1 MIDFDKHEMWE
12 AIRQRF
18 HRMVELG
25 ARAQS
30 SKFAGFSTLW
40 TKAMSNRN
48 CRKAVNLCA

>member
-25 ARAQS
+25 VRPHPM
-30 SKFAGFSTLW
+30 FD
-40 TKAMSNRN
+40 RN
-48 CRKAVNLCA
+48 GKDLTTFQRWASLGL